1 MLARFTA
8 RLVSFA
14 RFAARLVIKMLA
26 QLALGLLAAGF
37 LTFFLVC
44 LKTELASVRY

>member
-8 RLVSFA
+8 RLVVVLG
-14 RFAARLVIKMLA
+14 FAARLVIKMLA

-37 LTFFLVC
+37 VGFLR
-44 LKTELASVRY
+44 LKPS